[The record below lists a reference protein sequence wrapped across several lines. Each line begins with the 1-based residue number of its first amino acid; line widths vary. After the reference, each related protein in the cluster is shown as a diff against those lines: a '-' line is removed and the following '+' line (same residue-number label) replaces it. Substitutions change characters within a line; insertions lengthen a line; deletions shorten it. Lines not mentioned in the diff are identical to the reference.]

1 MPVPSN
7 SPCVTLLKEE
17 VEKKF
22 GYPIKT
28 PKDFSHASDFIF
40 RETHET
46 ISETTFRR
54 LYVKGQEY
62 PNVSDDIL
70 NVLSKAIGF
79 KHYKEFC
86 EHIASKKGSEISKGI
101 NGIKTSEL
109 TIGDRVYIAW
119 RPNRQCSLR
128 YLGNNRFEVDEAEN
142 ASISKGDT
150 FACTMLVEGRC
161 LYADNL
167 EHKGEKYDSYAMGM
181 DGGLTCVKRL

>member
-7 SPCVTLLKEE
+7 SPCVTLMKEV

-22 GYPIKT
+22 GRPIKT
-28 PKDFSHASDFIF
+28 PKDFDHASDFIF
-40 RETHET
+40 RKTHET
-46 ISETTFRR
+46 ISPTTFRR

-86 EHIASKKGSEISKGI
+86 EHIARKKGSEISKGI

-128 YLGNNRFEVDEAEN
+128 YLGSNRFEVDEAEN
-142 ASISKGDT
+142 TSISKGDT

-167 EHKGEKYDSYAMGM
+167 EHKGETYDSYAMGM

>member
-1 MPVPSN
+1 MPVPSH
-7 SPCVTLLKEE
+7 SPIVTRLKEE

-22 GYPIKT
+22 GRPIRT
-28 PKDFSHASDFIF
+28 PKAFTQASDFIF

-54 LYVKGQEY
+54 LYVRGQEY
-62 PNVSDDIL
+62 PNVSEDIL
-70 NVLSKAIGF
+70 NILSMAVGF

-86 EHIASKKGSEISKGI
+86 EHIAEEKGSELSKGI

-109 TIGDRVYIAW
+109 AVGDRVYIAW
-119 RPNRQCSLR
+119 RPDRQCSLR
-128 YLGNNRFEVDEAEN
+128 YIGGNRFEVDEAEN

-150 FACTMLVEGRC
+150 FSCTMLVEGRC

-167 EHKGEKYDSYAMGM
+167 EHRGEVYDSYAMGM